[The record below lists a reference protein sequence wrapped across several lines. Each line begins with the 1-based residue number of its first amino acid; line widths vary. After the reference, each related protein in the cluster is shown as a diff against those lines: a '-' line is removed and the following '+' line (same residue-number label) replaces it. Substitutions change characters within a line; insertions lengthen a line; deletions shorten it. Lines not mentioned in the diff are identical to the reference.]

1 MSFGLGEAASL
12 ACALLWAVA
21 TISLKR
27 AGETIPAFE
36 LNLCKNVGIALL
48 LIPPIL
54 LFEANVFTDF
64 TPRAT
69 LLLLLS
75 GLIGVC
81 LADWLLLASLQYLGA
96 GRNAILDCL
105 YSPFVIL
112 FAYLHLGEVLTL
124 TLLLGAGLVVTGIL
138 AATLFDRRSDSVKDL
153 PRGLAC
159 GIASMVAMAAGIVMA
174 KPILENAPIY
184 AASELRML
192 AGAGGGLLGIILTR
206 KTRSFLAQLSSP
218 AFPHLRIWV
227 GVCLPAFFAMC
238 LWILGYRLIDASTA
252 SILNQTSTFFI
263 LALAALFLGER
274 LTAPKLLGAL
284 LAFAGI
290 GVITFA

>member
-1 MSFGLGEAASL
+1 MSLGLGETCSL

-36 LNLCKNVGIALL
+36 LNLCKNIGIALL
-48 LIPPIL
+48 MLPPIL

-64 TPRAT
+64 TPSEIF
-69 LLLLLS
+69 LLLLS

-81 LADWLLLASLQYLGA
+81 LADWLLLPSLQLLGA

-112 FAYLHLGEVLTL
+112 FAHLFLGEKLTL
-124 TLLLGAGLVVTGIL
+124 VLLLGAALVVTGIL
-138 AATLFDRRSDSVKDL
+138 AATLCDRHSDKVKDL
-153 PRGLAC
+153 PRGLVY
-159 GIASMVAMAAGIVMA
+159 GVASMVAMAAGIVMA
-174 KPILENAPIY
+174 KPVLETAPFY
-184 AASELRML
+184 TSSELRML
-192 AGAGGGLLGIILTR
+192 AGAGGGLLGLLLTR
-206 KTRSFLAQLSSP
+206 KTRPFLSLVASHD
-218 AFPHLRIWV
+218 FPHLRVWV
-227 GVCLPAFFAMC
+227 GVCIPAFFAMC
-238 LWILGYRLIDASTA
+238 LWILGYRLIEASVA

-274 LTAPKLLGAL
+274 LTPPKLLGSL
-284 LAFAGI
+284 LAFSGI
-290 GVITFA
+290 ALITFA

>member
-1 MSFGLGEAASL
+1 MSLGLGETCSI

-21 TISLKR
+21 TISMKR
-27 AGETIPAFE
+27 AGESIPAFE

-48 LIPPIL
+48 LLPPII
-54 LFEANVFTDF
+54 LFEANTFTNF
-64 TPRAT
+64 TPRET

-81 LADWLLLASLQYLGA
+81 VADWLLLTSLQLLGA

-112 FAYLHLGEVLTL
+112 FACLYLGEKLTL
-124 TLLLGAGLVVTGIL
+124 TLLFGGILVVAGIL
-138 AATLFDRRSDSVKDL
+138 VATLFDRHSDTVKDL
-153 PRGLAC
+153 PRGLIY

-174 KPILENAPIY
+174 KPILETAPFY
-184 AASELRML
+184 ASSELRML
-192 AGAGGGLLGIILTR
+192 AGAGGGLIGLLLTR
-206 KTRSFLAQLSSP
+206 KTRSFLHLLSSP
-218 AFPHLRIWV
+218 TFPHLRIWV
-227 GVCLPAFFAMC
+227 GVCIPAFFAMC
-238 LWILGYRLIDASTA
+238 LWILGYRLINASVA

-274 LTAPKLLGAL
+274 LTPPKLLGAL
-284 LAFAGI
+284 FAFSGI
-290 GVITFA
+290 ITITFG